1 MTPRPTITL
10 LTDFGSKDPYVGMMK
25 GVIAGICPEANV
37 IDVTHEVPPQDVRLG
52 AFFLERAVRYFPP
65 GTVHVAV
72 VDPGVG
78 TSRPRIAVES
88 RGQFFVGPDNGLLSL
103 AATGRSAVLLTGRSY
118 FLPSISSTFH
128 GRDVFA
134 PVAAHI
140 ARGVPL
146 ARFGPGKRRIVELPW
161 PRPKKRQS
169 GFAGE
174 VISVDRFG
182 NLITNFEPE
191 HWASVRRPRVSAGTF
206 RSTALSRSYAAVKRG
221 EITVLFG
228 GYGLLEIAAREASAA
243 DELGLTTGARVAL
256 SAR

>member
-1 MTPRPTITL
+1 
-10 LTDFGSKDPYVGMMK
+10 MMK

-52 AFFLERAVRYFPP
+52 AFFLERAVRYFPE
-65 GTVHVAV
+65 GTAHVAV

-78 TSRPRIAVES
+78 TSRSRIAVES

-103 AATGRSAVLLTGRSY
+103 AATGRSAVLLTRRSY
-118 FLPSISSTFH
+118 FLPSVSSTFH

-146 ARFGPGKRRIVELPW
+146 ARFGPEKRRIVELPW
-161 PRPKKRQS
+161 PKPKKNKH
-169 GFAGE
+169 GFVGE
-174 VISVDRFG
+174 VVSVDRFG

-191 HWASVRRPRVSAGTF
+191 HWGSVQGPRLSAGAF
-206 RSTALSRSYAAVKRG
+206 RATTLSKSYAAVKPG
-221 EITVLFG
+221 NVAVLFG

-243 DELGLTTGARVAL
+243 EKLGLTTGDRV
-256 SAR
+256 